1 VQTHIS
7 FVGGGETSFGDDA
20 EVKMT
25 QLGVEV
31 RERDGEDT
39 VRVLFPWARIEKVT
53 QRGPEVAAIYS
64 Y

>member
-1 VQTHIS
+1 VKTQIH
-7 FVGGGETSFGDDA
+7 FVGGGDTSFDDDA

-25 QLGVEV
+25 PLGVEV
-31 RERDGEDT
+31 RERDGEDM
-39 VRVLFPWARIEKVT
+39 VRVLFPWNRIDKVT

>member
-1 VQTHIS
+1 VNTQID
-7 FVGGGETSFGDDA
+7 FVGGGDTSFGDGA

-25 QLGVEV
+25 PLGVEV
-31 RERDGEDT
+31 REREGDET

-64 Y
+64 F

>member
-1 VQTHIS
+1 MKTQIS
-7 FVGGGETSFGDDA
+7 FVGGGDASFDDDA

-25 QLGVEV
+25 PLGVEV
-31 RERDGEDT
+31 RQREGEDV
-39 VRVLFPWARIEKVT
+39 VRVLFPWARIDKVT